1 MRCRVRTLAHFRR
14 PPRTFFLRAL
24 GRVLAAVLLLAG
36 LVRAAEAKDEPSLSW
51 ERQDWEGGSEFAAL
65 AREELGARALVVHDL
80 AFDQLQPEDAV
91 LLLHPTSQL
100 DLESLRRF
108 MKAGGRVVLLDDY
121 GTGDALL
128 AHFGMERVALPAQ
141 PLEALRDNPELP
153 VAEPAGMHPVVSEVS
168 KVVLNHATGIRHPD
182 LSSVLRV
189 RAQDGSEVAAAVA
202 GAVGKGRLLAVGD
215 ASCVM
220 NSMLRYSGNRNL
232 ARGIIRYAV
241 EDDTWGKRRG
251 RLFMVSGTFG
261 QSGGF
266 GSDDALTKVRELGR
280 ALSETLAIMRRD
292 GMPPWLA
299 YGLAV
304 ALGLGLVVWVGA
316 RAGRPH
322 RPVSPRFIKGIP
334 AVAQGG
340 LAGHVAVV
348 GSAQASRMLAMLE
361 LKRALEERL
370 AQLLGLDRP
379 PPFEVLLREVESSEI
394 LDAPAR
400 GTLRLMSAR
409 FAQIETMLM
418 MKNRD
423 ALARVRDDEV
433 RNTAQT
439 VFTLL
444 DLAESRTR
452 SS

>member
-1 MRCRVRTLAHFRR
+1 
-14 PPRTFFLRAL
+14 
-24 GRVLAAVLLLAG
+24 
-36 LVRAAEAKDEPSLSW
+36 
-51 ERQDWEGGSEFAAL
+51 
-65 AREELGARALVVHDL
+65 
-80 AFDQLQPEDAV
+80 
-91 LLLHPTSQL
+91 
-100 DLESLRRF
+100 
-108 MKAGGRVVLLDDY
+108 
-121 GTGDALL
+121 
-128 AHFGMERVALPAQ
+128 
-141 PLEALRDNPELP
+141 
-153 VAEPAGMHPVVSEVS
+153 
-168 KVVLNHATGIRHPD
+168 
-182 LSSVLRV
+182 
-189 RAQDGSEVAAAVA
+189 
-202 GAVGKGRLLAVGD
+202 
-215 ASCVM
+215 
-220 NSMLRYSGNRNL
+220 
-232 ARGIIRYAV
+232 
-241 EDDTWGKRRG
+241 
-251 RLFMVSGTFG
+251 
-261 QSGGF
+261 
-266 GSDDALTKVRELGR
+266 VRELGR